1 MGEFLNFFRMLHN
14 RGLERPCP
22 SRQAVCHS
30 PLRVAGDATDER
42 AIPPRGASI
51 VRAVHVVRTYRA
63 TFVVGIAVMALL
75 VGSFVAGGQTRL
87 PTEGTPVAVVHDA
100 DGHIWR
106 LPLDTPTTLEVT
118 SSLGSNTIMV
128 ADGAARMTDADCP
141 HGSCLRQTPISET
154 GQQLICLPHQLWV
167 EVVPARGEDTAQ
179 DGTQADVDAV
189 GWKDERQAFDVDVT
203 AR

>member
-1 MGEFLNFFRMLHN
+1 MLHN
-14 RGLERPCP
+14 RGLERPRP

-51 VRAVHVVRTYRA
+51 VRAVHVVRTYWA
-63 TFVVGIAVMALL
+63 TFVVGIAVTALL
-75 VGSFVAGGQTRL
+75 VGSLVAGGQARL
-87 PTEGTPVAVVHDA
+87 PTGSAPVAVVHDA
-100 DGHIWR
+100 DGHVWR

-189 GWKDERQAFDVDVT
+189 GWKDERQASDVDVT